1 MRWEL
6 KCENLNLNCNYHKL
20 LIFWHL
26 TVALEYTG
34 MILKSNCILCLFWNF
49 IFYNKNEIWL
59 TNLNR
64 EKRFIFLD
72 IDKTR
77 NNNIN
82 RNNWSDSAAASVQQ
96 CDTAYAL
103 REEKGTNGWRRALA
117 RQSEAKAV
125 TFWRANGDQ
134 VAFSV
139 VFLSAT
145 PSTLSSRVLKLYRGA
160 QFKQFRPT
168 NKIS

>member
-1 MRWEL
+1 
-6 KCENLNLNCNYHKL
+6 
-20 LIFWHL
+20 
-26 TVALEYTG
+26 
-34 MILKSNCILCLFWNF
+34 MILKSNYILCLFWNL
-49 IFYNKNEIWL
+49 IFYNKNGILL

-134 VAFSV
+134 VGTIELQKWPTPQARGGAYSRMDTSDTTKQFWNLFW
-139 VFLSAT
+139 VFLVMC
-145 PSTLSSRVLKLYRGA
+145 PGGMPGGIKMGV
-160 QFKQFRPT
+160 
-168 NKIS
+168 